1 MLDIILSVRR
11 LISSLLLLTFAGSL
25 QASVPASTTVVPLV
39 FMKSAARVQSQAE
52 ARYAER
58 RARKHPIR
66 NVRPLT
72 AAPADGKS
80 FFNEFFPQ
88 AQPRA
93 ATPELPEEQPK

>member
-1 MLDIILSVRR
+1 MLDIILFVRR

-25 QASVPASTTVVPLV
+25 QASVPASTTAVPLV

-52 ARYAER
+52 ARYAEK
-58 RARKHPIR
+58 RARQHPLK

-80 FFNEFFPQ
+80 FFNEFY
-88 AQPRA
+88 PRM
-93 ATPELPEEQPK
+93 QPK